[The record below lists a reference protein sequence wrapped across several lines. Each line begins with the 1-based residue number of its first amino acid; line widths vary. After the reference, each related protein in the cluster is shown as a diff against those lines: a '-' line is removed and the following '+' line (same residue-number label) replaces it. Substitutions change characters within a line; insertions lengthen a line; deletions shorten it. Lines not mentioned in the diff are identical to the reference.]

1 MGDGDFN
8 HFLKMSS
15 LILIV
20 VVIMYIPF
28 ILKNPMAKNTI
39 ESIKSTLTSQES
51 NQGDIISE
59 DKPILEKIPDS
70 GASSGETEDPPL
82 DDGDNQGD
90 NNNNDNNNN
99 DNNNEDNN
107 NNESG
112 NNESE
117 NNESN
122 NNESGNNESGNF
134 GEDIFSIVT
143 DFESGSLS
151 EHWNAQFARSDSG
164 IIVSDIT
171 RNGNYALKMNVRHG
185 DVAVQHDAKYGK
197 SRVEL
202 SLKLPYAD
210 EYPMDGRPVFYG
222 WSVYFPTD
230 FYFNSSV
237 EHDGFNI
244 VGQWFH
250 RPEANQS
257 WEEWER
263 NHGGKK
269 GSPSVSIRYEELADG
284 TTGLGVL
291 TRPNVN
297 SQSTLIGERAI
308 QLGEWNDIIF
318 EVKWSMGNDGY
329 IQAWL
334 NGGSFTDGKYTA
346 RNMYTSTPKNL
357 KLGLY
362 RGPNVLS
369 ENTIYYDEIR
379 IGGSYEEVDPS
390 NY

>member
-1 MGDGDFN
+1 MADIGFKN
-8 HFLKMSS
+8 FLKVSS
-15 LILIV
+15 LILVFTLIV
-20 VVIMYIPF
+20 YSPTLIQNTKTKEVVNVIKDTF
-28 ILKNPMAKNTI
+28 SSQSSNPNSAT
-39 ESIKSTLTSQES
+39 QEDPS
-51 NQGDIISE
+51 
-59 DKPILEKIPDS
+59 KTEKIP
-70 GASSGETEDPPL
+70 AKENPSGETEDPPPNNGG
-82 DDGDNQGD
+82 DQDEDNQDDSSGNDDLGD
-90 NNNNDNNNN
+90 DSGNND
-99 DNNNEDNN
+99 DN
-107 NNESG
+107 

-122 NNESGNNESGNF
+122 NNESGNF

-143 DFESGSLS
+143 DFESGSIS
-151 EHWNAQFARSDSG
+151 DHWNTQFARSDSG

-185 DVAVQHDAKYGK
+185 DVAVQHDAIHGK

-222 WSVYFPTD
+222 WSVYFPLD
-230 FYFNSSV
+230 FYFNHSV
-237 EHDGFNI
+237 EQDGFNI

-250 RPEANQS
+250 RPEVGQS
-257 WEEWER
+257 WEEWEN

-269 GSPSVSIRYEELADG
+269 GSPSVSIRYAELEDG

-291 TRPNVN
+291 TRPSVN

-308 QLGEWNDIIF
+308 RLGEWNDIIF
-318 EVKWSMGNDGY
+318 EIKWSMENDGY

-334 NGGSFTDGKYTA
+334 NGGSFTDGKYIA
-346 RNMYTSTPKNL
+346 KNMYTSTPKNL

-379 IGGSYEEVDPS
+379 IGGSYEEVDPN